1 MAERF
6 HEAIPVLEKAIR
18 LNPITPINYLNNLAF
33 AYAFSEEYEKAILYG
48 INIERNPDYLFAY
61 MGLTTVYQL
70 LGNESKARE
79 YAAEVLRIKPNFSVV
94 RVEKNN
100 CHKESRTKK
109 TMDGCLTQSRFTRLS
124 NFSGGSFHHG
134 HAMLHL

>member
-6 HEAIPVLEKAIR
+6 DEAIPVLEKAIR

-33 AYAFSEEYEKAILYG
+33 AYAFSEEYEKAIS
-48 INIERNPDYLFAY
+48 IWNKAIERNPDYLFAY

-94 RVEKNN
+94 RVEKTTAIKNPA
-100 CHKESRTKK
+100 RKK
-109 TMDGCLTQSRFTRLS
+109 RWMDALRKAGLPD
-124 NFSGGSFHHG
+124 
-134 HAMLHL
+134 